1 VAPRYCF
8 GGFTLS
14 PASRLLARDRIEV
27 PLVSRYL
34 DLLIL
39 LVAERHRAVSRREI
53 FDTVWAD
60 VVVTDGALTQAVRT
74 LRRALGDD
82 PRNPMFI
89 RTVPRHGYQLIFPE
103 VIEVPD
109 DEPLALEQCMS
120 PIRGGATADN
130 DPFEE
135 ALARLLQSQPAA
147 DEENGNDAREAAIR
161 LHQLGIE
168 ETLRRLDRRPGH
180 ARARALLR
188 DVRWDLAQAGKVPLL
203 GQPAS
208 AWTVVELIRLRL
220 VAALRLVERR
230 WLRGALG
237 GAATGLLAGLAGAVA
252 LILGP
257 GTSAGAGILVTL
269 AVVGVTI
276 GGLGA
281 AGVGAGLAA
290 AEAAVRSYR
299 GLALLLGGASGGATV
314 GAVTHT
320 LVRQTLEGLV
330 GGDLSAVAGGWEGLV
345 IGAAAG
351 LGYGLSTR
359 PPEGGMATPRGLARL
374 RTAALTGL
382 FTAAAAVALA
392 KTGSL
397 LAAQSLDLLARTFPG
412 SQVGLAP
419 VARLFGEETPGPIAL
434 VVISGWEGFLFGL
447 GLILGLTHRPRSQDE
462 D

>member
-1 VAPRYCF
+1 M
-8 GGFTLS
+8 
-14 PASRLLARDRIEV
+14 LARDRIEV

-34 DLLIL
+34 DLLLL
-39 LVAERHRAVSRREI
+39 LVEERHRAVSRREI

-82 PRNPMFI
+82 PRNPIFI
-89 RTVPRHGYQLIFPE
+89 RTVPRHGYQLIFAE
-103 VIEVPD
+103 VSEVPD
-109 DEPLALEQCMS
+109 DEPLVLEQSVS
-120 PIRGGATADN
+120 PDGSGAVADN

-135 ALARLLQSQPAA
+135 ELARLLQPQSAA
-147 DEENGNDAREAAIR
+147 DEENGDGAREAAIR

-203 GQPAS
+203 GQPAV
-208 AWTVVELIRLRL
+208 AWTTVELIRLRL
-220 VAALRLVERR
+220 QAALRLVERR
-230 WLRGALG
+230 WFRGALG

-252 LILGP
+252 LMLGP
-257 GTSAGAGILVTL
+257 GTSAGSGILVTL

-299 GLALLLGGASGGATV
+299 SLALVLGGGLGGAAV
-314 GAVTHT
+314 GTVTHT
-320 LVRQTLEGLV
+320 LVSLTLEGLV

-345 IGAAAG
+345 LGAASG

-359 PPEGGMATPRGLARL
+359 PPGGGMATPRGIARL

-382 FTAAAAVALA
+382 FSAAAAVALA
-392 KTGSL
+392 LTGSL
-397 LAAQSLDLLARTFPG
+397 LAAQSLDLLARTFPD

-419 VARLFGEETPGPIAL
+419 VARLFGEETPGPVAL
-434 VVISGWEGFLFGL
+434 VVISAWEGFLFGL
-447 GLILGLTHRPRSQDE
+447 GLILGLTHRPRSRD
-462 D
+462 DA